1 MPNYERTIWQD
12 HVKDQYGSV
21 IQEGTKLSA
30 KNMNNIEEG
39 VNTAL
44 NIEGGIVG
52 ELLHQINA
60 LKKEQEKNL
69 NQRQQQGTV
78 YLYNKYVKD
87 GCKLN
92 KMTNSR
98 YVEVC
103 RTGTF
108 TNGDVSIIYSD
119 GKVLQIPDEQTVIMI
134 PQNNTSSSKVFFIY
148 IDYLD
153 NRYKITISEVEPK
166 DKLII
171 YKATVPANDLRPD
184 LNSVTLTDVRKV
196 INNNYIRS
204 TEPFCVVSLPGYP
217 VMNSDYGVYVV
228 IDEASD
234 IQRVGDLIVYDKQP
248 NGFKIKITGDADN
261 VKLRWTLINPNI
273 K

>member
-1 MPNYERTIWQD
+1 MSYQRTTWQD
-12 HVKDQYGSV
+12 NVKDQNGVV

-39 VNTAL
+39 VDIASNT
-44 NIEGGIVG
+44 EGAITA
-52 ELLHQINA
+52 ELLHQTNA
-60 LKKEQEKNL
+60 MKKEQDKNL

-92 KMTNSR
+92 KMVNSR

-103 RTGTF
+103 RTGIF
-108 TNGDVSIIYSD
+108 TNGDVSSVYVD
-119 GKVLQIPDEQTVIMI
+119 GKVIQISDEQTIVMI
-134 PQNNTSSSKVFFIY
+134 PQNNTDSSKVFFIY

-153 NRYKITISEVEPK
+153 NKYKVTISDVEPVG
-166 DKLII
+166 KLII
-171 YKATVPANDLRPD
+171 YKATVPATDLRPD
-184 LNSVTLTDVRKV
+184 LNSVTLTDVRTV
-196 INNNYIRS
+196 INNTYFRS
-204 TEPFCVVSLPGYP
+204 AEPYCTVALPGYP
-217 VMNSDYGVYVV
+217 VLNNDYGVYVV

-234 IQRVGDLIVYDKQP
+234 FQRVGDIVVYDKQP
-248 NGFKIKITGDADN
+248 NGFKIKITGNADN
-261 VKLRWTLINPNI
+261 IKLRWTLINPNL